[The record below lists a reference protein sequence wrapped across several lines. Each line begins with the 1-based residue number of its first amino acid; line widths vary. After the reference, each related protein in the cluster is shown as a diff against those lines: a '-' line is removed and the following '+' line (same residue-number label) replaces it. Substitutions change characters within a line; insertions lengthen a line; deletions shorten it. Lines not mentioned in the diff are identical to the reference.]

1 MSSVTLPSAMRNNLL
16 SLRRLSS
23 QMDKTQE
30 ILSTGK
36 KVNSAI
42 DNASNFYQARSLTNR
57 AADLMELLNSMDQG
71 IQTIEAANVGLEQG
85 SAFLEQATAVATEAL
100 ATVKIPAKEWFET
113 QQNVAAVVSDWN
125 ELKAALDSGITGNI
139 VIYGNIICEDSITL
153 KDGQNLVG
161 VGYYGDFDT
170 EIDKFSQLNFD
181 MDALGI
187 TKGIVA
193 GADNLTIADLSIK
206 TKAGYYNS
214 FAIDLTDTSGHT
226 LHNVDILMDNREMKP
241 YLPNETN
248 YNGRGISGG
257 SFTMTGVN
265 NIADIAEK
273 PVLFMSYGI
282 VQSNI
287 ILQGCLNINMPA
299 TRGIG
304 HGSLQTINDAEL
316 NIISGDNSIEVE
328 KTLFADNSKVN
339 ITSTRS
345 DGMGGAFV
353 YRECEITDNAEVNI
367 SATSSVFY
375 SQQNYPLKV
384 NITSTTAK
392 LNTSGRNFCSN
403 SSQELTFNAVSGSEI
418 GFNGKVYQA
427 EKDVSDN
434 TMDGTTLPQGF
445 NEVSGVVAPEVPSL
459 DWLVE
464 QNQNRDLGW
473 AYEKNQSSGQ
483 YQRILNEYD
492 KLIND
497 ASYQGTNLLTG
508 GKSEITF
515 NETRSHQF
523 TVAGKD
529 MSAQALGLT
538 TFHWQMPSDIAKSL
552 SEIAAALNSIRN
564 FQAELGNNY
573 SIIQTR
579 QDFTE
584 ALAEVLETG
593 ADDLTLAD
601 MNEESANYLMLQT
614 RQQLA
619 VNSLSLAAQSAQSIL
634 SVF

>member
-1 MSSVTLPSAMRNNLL
+1 MSSVTLTSAMRNNLL

-100 ATVKIPAKEWFET
+100 AAVKIPAKEWFET

-161 VGYYGDFDT
+161 VGYYGVEDS
-170 EIDKFSQLNFD
+170 EVDKFSQLNFD

-265 NIADIAEK
+265 NIADITDSKEH
-273 PVLFMSYGI
+273 VLCYGI
-282 VQSNI
+282 SYTEVVLEGQ
-287 ILQGCLNINMPA
+287 LNINLQSGGG
-299 TRGIG
+299 RGFA
-304 HGSLQTINDAEL
+304 DADLTTVGNSEL
-316 NIISGDNSIEVE
+316 NIRNSFRSISHSKSHFTG
-328 KTLFADNSKVN
+328 NSKVN
-339 ITSTRS
+339 IQASI
-345 DGMGGAFV
+345 GIEYGK
-353 YRECEITDNAEVNI
+353 CEIADNPEVHI
-367 SATSSVFY
+367 SEPSLVFY
-375 SQQNYPLKV
+375 SQQNHPLKV

-403 SSQELTFNAVSGSEI
+403 NSQELTFNAVSGSEI

-434 TMDGTTLPQGF
+434 TMNGTTLPQGF
-445 NEVSGVVAPEVPSL
+445 NEVAGAVAPEVPSL

-483 YQRILNEYD
+483 YQKILGEYD

-538 TFHWQMPSDIAKSL
+538 TLDWQTQGDIAKSL

>member
-1 MSSVTLPSAMRNNLL
+1 MEVRCENNLL

-100 ATVKIPAKEWFET
+100 AAVKIPAKEWFET
-113 QQNVAAVVSDWN
+113 QQNVVAVVSDWN

-161 VGYYGDFDT
+161 VGYYGVEDS
-170 EIDKFSQLNFD
+170 EVDKFSQLNFD

-206 TKAGYYNS
+206 TKAGYLGNFYT
-214 FAIDLTDTSGHT
+214 IDLTDTSGHT
-226 LHNVDILMDNREMKP
+226 LHNVDILMDNREMRP
-241 YLPNETN
+241 YLPNEKN
-248 YNGRGISGG
+248 YSGRVISGG

-265 NIADIAEK
+265 NIADITDSKEH
-273 PVLFMSYGI
+273 VLCYGI
-282 VQSNI
+282 LYTEVVLEGQ
-287 ILQGCLNINMPA
+287 LNINLQSGGG
-299 TRGIG
+299 RGFA
-304 HGSLQTINDAEL
+304 DADLTTVGNSEL
-316 NIISGDNSIEVE
+316 NIRNSFRSISHSKSHFTG
-328 KTLFADNSKVN
+328 NSKVN
-339 ITSTRS
+339 IQASI
-345 DGMGGAFV
+345 GIEYG
-353 YRECEITDNAEVNI
+353 ECEITDNAEVNI
-367 SATSSVFY
+367 SEPSLVFY
-375 SQQNYPLKV
+375 SQQNHPLKV

-434 TMDGTTLPQGF
+434 TMHGTTLPQGF

-529 MSAQALGLT
+529 MGAQALGLT
-538 TFHWQMPSDIAKSL
+538 TLDWQTQGDIARSL
-552 SEIAAALNSIRN
+552 NEIAAALNSIRN

>member
-1 MSSVTLPSAMRNNLL
+1 M
-16 SLRRLSS
+16 
-23 QMDKTQE
+23 
-30 ILSTGK
+30 
-36 KVNSAI
+36 
-42 DNASNFYQARSLTNR
+42 
-57 AADLMELLNSMDQG
+57 
-71 IQTIEAANVGLEQG
+71 
-85 SAFLEQATAVATEAL
+85 
-100 ATVKIPAKEWFET
+100 
-113 QQNVAAVVSDWN
+113 
-125 ELKAALDSGITGNI
+125 
-139 VIYGNIICEDSITL
+139 
-153 KDGQNLVG
+153 
-161 VGYYGDFDT
+161 
-170 EIDKFSQLNFD
+170 
-181 MDALGI
+181 
-187 TKGIVA
+187 
-193 GADNLTIADLSIK
+193 
-206 TKAGYYNS
+206 
-214 FAIDLTDTSGHT
+214 
-226 LHNVDILMDNREMKP
+226 HNVDILVDNRELKP
-241 YLPNETN
+241 YEGEGVPRGEV
-248 YNGRGISGG
+248 RGIYGG

-265 NIADIAEK
+265 NIADIADSKKLDNWQAIIFSEV
-273 PVLFMSYGI
+273 VLEG
-282 VQSNI
+282 Q
-287 ILQGCLNINMPA
+287 LNINLHSQIGV
-299 TRGIG
+299 GIAYADLTTVEN
-304 HGSLQTINDAEL
+304 SEL
-316 NIISGDNSIEVE
+316 NIKGAYQAVVLHSKSHF
-328 KTLFADNSKVN
+328 TDNSKVN
-339 ITSTRS
+339 IQA
-345 DGMGGAFV
+345 DIGIEYG
-353 YRECEITDNAEVNI
+353 ECEITDNAEINI
-367 SATSSVFY
+367 SATSSMFGSY
-375 SQQNYPLKV
+375 PNYPLKV

-392 LNTSGRNFCSN
+392 LNTSGRNFCNN

-434 TMDGTTLPQGF
+434 TMNGTTLPQGF

-492 KLIND
+492 KLIAD
-497 ASYQGTNLLTG
+497 SSYQGTNLLTG

-538 TFHWQMPSDIAKSL
+538 TLDWQMPSDIARSL
-552 SEIAAALNSIRN
+552 NEIAAALNSIRN

-584 ALAEVLETG
+584 TLAEVLETG

>member
-1 MSSVTLPSAMRNNLL
+1 MSSVTLTSAMRNNLL

-161 VGYYGDFDT
+161 VGYYGVEDS
-170 EIDKFSQLNFD
+170 EVDKFSQLNFD

-206 TKAGYYNS
+206 TKAGYLGNLCT
-214 FAIDLTDTSGHT
+214 IDLTNTSGHT
-226 LHNVDILMDNREMKP
+226 LHNVDILMDNRELKP
-241 YLPNETN
+241 YVSSEAN
-248 YNGRGISGG
+248 YISRGIYGG

-265 NIADIAEK
+265 NIADITEK
-273 PVLFMSYGI
+273 TDRIMSYGI
-282 VQSNI
+282 ESSSI

-299 TRGIG
+299 AISRGIG

-316 NIISGDNSIEVE
+316 NIISGDRGIELE
-328 KTLFADNSKVN
+328 NTLFADNSKINVFAA
-339 ITSTRS
+339 SEVFAY
-345 DGMGGAFV
+345 G
-353 YRECEITDNAEVNI
+353 ECVI
-367 SATSSVFY
+367 SGNSIINLSGPIIFY
-375 SQQNYPLKV
+375 SLQGQSFGLTIDIKDMG
-384 NITSTTAK
+384 AK

-434 TMDGTTLPQGF
+434 TMNGTTLPQGF

-529 MSAQALGLT
+529 MGAQALGLT
-538 TFHWQMPSDIAKSL
+538 TLDWQTQGDIARSL
-552 SEIAAALNSIRN
+552 NEIAVALNSIRN

>member
-1 MSSVTLPSAMRNNLL
+1 MSSVTLTSAMRNNLL

-161 VGYYGDFDT
+161 VGYYGVEDS
-170 EIDKFSQLNFD
+170 EVDKFSQLNFD

-206 TKAGYYNS
+206 TKAGYLGNFYT
-214 FAIDLTDTSGHT
+214 IDLTNTSGHT
-226 LHNVDILMDNREMKP
+226 LHNVDILMDNRELKP
-241 YLPNETN
+241 YVSSEAN
-248 YNGRGISGG
+248 YISRGIYGG

-265 NIADIAEK
+265 NIADIADSKKLDAWQAIAFSEV
-273 PVLFMSYGI
+273 VLEG
-282 VQSNI
+282 Q
-287 ILQGCLNINMPA
+287 LNINLHSQV
-299 TRGIG
+299 GIG
-304 HGSLQTINDAEL
+304 MVYADLTTVENSEL
-316 NIISGDNSIEVE
+316 NIECAYRAVSHLKSHFTG
-328 KTLFADNSKVN
+328 NSKVN
-339 ITSTRS
+339 IQASI
-345 DGMGGAFV
+345 GIE

-367 SATSSVFY
+367 SAASSVFASY
-375 SQQNYPLKV
+375 PNYPLKV

-538 TFHWQMPSDIAKSL
+538 TLDWQTQGDIAKSL
-552 SEIAAALNSIRN
+552 SEIAVALNSIRN